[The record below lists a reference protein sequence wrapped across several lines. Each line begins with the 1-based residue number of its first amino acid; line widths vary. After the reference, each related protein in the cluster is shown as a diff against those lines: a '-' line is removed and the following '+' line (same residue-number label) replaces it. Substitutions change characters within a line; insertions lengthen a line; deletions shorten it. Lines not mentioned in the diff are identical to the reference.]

1 MNNMIHER
9 HENPSAVSPLSS
21 GETTGIYLETIS
33 LIERLHRHFLEVV
46 KSELDRL
53 DIRDLNSVQ
62 ALILFNIGEEELT
75 VGELTN
81 RGYYLGSNV
90 SYNVKKMVENGYLLQ
105 ERSKHD
111 RRSVRVRL
119 SDRGLHVCQ
128 VLSDMYAKQ
137 IAHLKQGTFE
147 EPELNSLNASL
158 LKLDRFWSG
167 VIDFGLRS

>member
-1 MNNMIHER
+1 MNNMIQER
-9 HENPSAVSPLSS
+9 HENPRAVSPLSS

-75 VGELTN
+75 GGELTN

-90 SYNVKKMVENGYLLQ
+90 SFIVKKLVENGYLLE

-111 RRSVRVRL
+111 RRSERVR
-119 SDRGLHVCQ
+119 
-128 VLSDMYAKQ
+128 
-137 IAHLKQGTFE
+137 
-147 EPELNSLNASL
+147 
-158 LKLDRFWSG
+158 
-167 VIDFGLRS
+167 